1 MVSGSNPATR
11 TKNKTTMKKT
21 LTILLLSIT
30 SVIFAKG
37 NDSIFDIK
45 SPILFSKSNF
55 NYNTQKINLKM
66 SMYKEY
72 SSSDRRTT
80 GLVLLLAGL
89 AFTTASILENDG
101 AYGTWSNNPQPGN
114 TYNQTYSTKPFIQ
127 QFPRNIMLFVG
138 IGFTLTGGGI
148 MINNK

>member
-21 LTILLLSIT
+21 LTILLLSVT

-66 SMYKEY
+66 SMYKDN
-72 SSSDRRTT
+72 SSDDKITS
-80 GLVLLLAGL
+80 GLILLIAGV
-89 AFTTASILENDG
+89 AFTTASILENED
-101 AYGTWSNNPQPGN
+101 AYGTWTKNPQPGN
-114 TYNQTYSTKPFIQ
+114 PYNQTWTTKPFIQ
-127 QFPRNIMLFVG
+127 QFPRNIMLVVG
-138 IGFTLTGGGI
+138 IGFTITGGGI

>member
-1 MVSGSNPATR
+1 
-11 TKNKTTMKKT
+11 MKKT
-21 LTILLLSIT
+21 LTILLLSVT
-30 SVIFAKG
+30 SVIFAKV
-37 NDSIFDIK
+37 ND
-45 SPILFSKSNF
+45 
-55 NYNTQKINLKM
+55 

-80 GLVLLLAGL
+80 GLVLLFAGL

>member
-1 MVSGSNPATR
+1 
-11 TKNKTTMKKT
+11 
-21 LTILLLSIT
+21 
-30 SVIFAKG
+30 
-37 NDSIFDIK
+37 
-45 SPILFSKSNF
+45 
-55 NYNTQKINLKM
+55 M